1 MKKAVFFPLQVSL
14 CTLGYLYASVSIT
27 QAQVTSDGTV
37 NTVVTPNG
45 NVAEITGGETREGNL
60 FHSFQ
65 DFSVSTG
72 NEAFFDNGNDISNIF
87 SRVTG
92 GNISNID
99 GLIRAN
105 DANLFLI
112 NPAGILFGAGARL
125 DLGGGSFYGS
135 TADSI
140 LFEDGQFSAV
150 DNLEQPV
157 LTINA
162 PIGLSFRDNPA
173 EIAYRSNANDV
184 GLEVSSGANISLIG
198 GNINLA
204 GGLVAA
210 PGGRIE
216 LGGLNQAGIIG
227 IGDDGN
233 LNFPNNL
240 AKANVSLSES
250 AVVNVTSNGG
260 GLITV
265 NANNLEL
272 TGSSSFKAE
281 VPESTTGDAGD
292 IKITANALEM
302 KNNAQL
308 STKNEGQG
316 NAGNVTL
323 EITDSV
329 LISDEANIN
338 TQTPESG
345 SGLGNAGNVSIT
357 TNSLE
362 LKEKANIFA
371 TNRKPKTAGSGDS
384 GSINIEA
391 KESVSLIN
399 SDLRTSITPDQS
411 GDSGNISI
419 KSPQVSLTDNA
430 TISASSSG
438 GNIGQIEIDAD
449 NISIDHFSLITA
461 SSRSSDFQDADT
473 SAGSVTLNSKQVSLT
488 RGGIIDVTTANEING
503 GSININAEVLEI
515 STGGVLQ
522 TATEGVGN
530 GGKVNLN
537 ISDRITIDGDNPPSQ
552 PEEFKIFD
560 KPDGKKVF
568 FDDILNNLEGT
579 TGIVVNTSNAGN
591 AGEIWINSNT
601 FKLDNNAQLLARSA
615 GTGNE
620 ANGGSITLDIADA
633 VVIDNGANINA
644 EVSQGVIGN
653 AGTIKITANT
663 FELLEQEPFKPL
675 SDNNEI
681 SRTSILAPNDGQ
693 GDSGNINIQAQ
704 ESVFLSNSLISSTI
718 TEDAEGNSG
727 SIMIKSPQ
735 VSLENN
741 AIVSVSS
748 EGNGVGG
755 EIKIDSDVISID
767 NFSLIAASSR
777 TDDSKGSGNITLNSK
792 LITLSNGGVINAT
805 TASDDN
811 AGQININAEIL
822 EIFSGGVLQTAT
834 EGNGNAGDITLNISD
849 RIILDGN
856 NTPNQPEEFKMPDN
870 MGIFEDPILNNL
882 EGETGIFAGATET
895 TPSTGGNIEINTKFI
910 VAFPNGNSDILATSQ
925 QGQGGKITINAK
937 SLFGIAEGVASDG
950 NNSNDIDASS
960 GVSGLDGTVN
970 IDTSDTNSIQ
980 GATELPS
987 NVVTPEQTTAQACQ
1001 ANREIVA
1008 KSGFIIKGKGGIQ
1021 AEPGLPLDS
1030 QNVYVNGKTNDVYT
1044 IPKPIE
1050 TSQGKIQPA
1059 RGIKVTE
1066 SGEIILTA
1074 YRTNNSGDMPNGIA
1088 SQRLPEIQSNC
1099 G

>member
-1 MKKAVFFPLQVSL
+1 MKKALFFPLQISL
-14 CTLGYLYASVSIT
+14 YTFGYLYASVSIT
-27 QAQVTSDGTV
+27 YAQITSDGTV

-65 DFSVSTG
+65 DFSVGRG
-72 NEAFFDNGNDISNIF
+72 NEAFFNNANDISQIF

-105 DANLFLI
+105 GSASLFLI
-112 NPAGILFGAGARL
+112 NPAGIIFGENASL
-125 DLGGGSFYGS
+125 NIGGSFYSS
-135 TADSI
+135 TASSI
-140 LFEDGQFSAV
+140 LFEDGKFSAV
-150 DNLEQPV
+150 DNLEQPL
-157 LTINA
+157 LTVNA
-162 PIGLSFRDNPA
+162 PIGLGFRDNPG
-173 EIAYRSNANDV
+173 EITNRSTVNGV
-184 GLEVSSGANISLIG
+184 GLQVPSGETIGLIG
-198 GNINLA
+198 GKIDLK
-204 GGLVAA
+204 GGLITA
-210 PGGRIE
+210 PGGTIE
-216 LGGLNQAGIIG
+216 LGGLIQTGTIG
-227 IGDDGN
+227 ITEGG
-233 LNFPNNL
+233 LSFPEDV
-240 AKANVSLSES
+240 AKADVLLSDN
-250 AVVNVTSNGG
+250 AVVDITSGEG

-272 TGSSSFKAE
+272 TGASSFKGE
-281 VPESTTGDAGD
+281 VPADTLGDAGNINIFAQTLTMD
-292 IKITANALEM
+292 
-302 KNNAQL
+302 NNAQL
-308 STKNEGQG
+308 STRNQGEG

-323 EITDSV
+323 DIADSIT
-329 LISDEANIN
+329 LNNEANIN
-338 TQTPESG
+338 TQTTESG
-345 SGLGNAGNVSIT
+345 SGLGNAGDVSIT
-357 TNSLE
+357 ANSLE
-362 LKEKANIFA
+362 LKGKANILA
-371 TNRKPKTAGSGDS
+371 NNRKSTTAGSGNS

-399 SDLRTSITPDQS
+399 SSIRTSIIPGKS
-411 GDSGNISI
+411 GDSGDIKI
-419 KSPQVSLTDNA
+419 KSSQVSLTDIA

-438 GNIGQIEIDAD
+438 GNIGQIEIDAED
-449 NISIDHFSLITA
+449 ISLNNFSLITA
-461 SSRSSDFQDADT
+461 SSRSPDFLGADRST
-473 SAGSVTLNSKQVSLT
+473 GSVTLNSKRVSLT
-488 RGGIIDVTTANEING
+488 NGAIIDVTTANQIDG

-515 STGGVLQ
+515 FSGGVLQ

-537 ISDRITIDGDNPPSQ
+537 ISDRLTIDGENAAEP
-552 PEEFKIFD
+552 PEEFKQFD
-560 KPDGKKVF
+560 KSDGKKVF
-568 FDDILNNLEGT
+568 FDDILNNLAGT
-579 TGIVVNTSNAGN
+579 TGIVVNTNNAGN
-591 AGEIWINSNT
+591 AGEISINSIT

-644 EVSQGVIGN
+644 EVSQNAIGN

-663 FELLEQEPFKPL
+663 FELLDQEPFKPL
-675 SDNNEI
+675 TNNNEM

-693 GDSGNINIQAQ
+693 GNSGNISIQAQ

-755 EIKIDSDVISID
+755 EIKIDSDVISLD
-767 NFSLIAASSR
+767 SFSLIAASSR
-777 TDDSKGSGNITLNSK
+777 TDDSRGSGNITLNSK

-811 AGQININAEIL
+811 AGQITVNAEIL

-834 EGNGNAGDITLNISD
+834 EGNGNAGNINLNISD
-849 RIILDGN
+849 RIVLDGN
-856 NTPNQPEEFKMPDN
+856 NAPNRPIEFD
-870 MGIFEDPILNNL
+870 FADPILNNL
-882 EGETGIFAGATET
+882 EGNTGIFAGATET
-895 TPSTGGNIEINTKFI
+895 TPSTGGNIKIDTNFI
-910 VAFPNGNSDILATSQ
+910 VAFPNGNSDILANSKE
-925 QGQGGKITINAK
+925 GQGGEIKIDAQ

-960 GVSGLDGTVN
+960 GISGLDGTVN
-970 IDTSDTNSIQ
+970 INTSDTNPIQ

-987 NVVTPEQTTAQACQ
+987 NVVTAEQTTAQACH
-1001 ANREIVA
+1001 ANGQIA
-1008 KSGFIIKGKGGIQ
+1008 AQNSFTIKGKGGTPNY
-1021 AEPGLPLDS
+1021 PGLPLDS
-1030 QNVYVNGKTNDVYT
+1030 QNIYIDGEIIDGEINSTSA
-1044 IPKPIE
+1044 IPQPIE

-1066 SGEIILTA
+1066 SGKIILTA
-1074 YRTNNSGDMPNGIA
+1074 YPTNNAGDMPNGIA
-1088 SQRLPEIQSNC
+1088 SQRIREIQRNC
-1099 G
+1099 GQL